1 MCAAAVLKHLILFR
15 FLIFL
20 MEIHMNANAT
30 KTTIAQLLA
39 TPLTLNQDVVSA
51 APSSQEIEA
60 LSATEIHYVGGGT
73 AVVNCG

>member
-1 MCAAAVLKHLILFR
+1 MKT
-15 FLIFL
+15 
-20 MEIHMNANAT
+20 NAI
-30 KTTIAQLLA
+30 KTVITQLLA

-60 LSATEIHYVGGGT
+60 LSATEIQYVGGGT

>member
-1 MCAAAVLKHLILFR
+1 MKT
-15 FLIFL
+15 
-20 MEIHMNANAT
+20 NAI
-30 KTTIAQLLA
+30 KTVITQLLA